1 MTDGGSM
8 GWSRG
13 RWAGV
18 WLLTLAVQAGLG
30 MALSWSWGVNQ
41 AVVQAC
47 AAGLVL
53 VQALKMLAAT
63 RRLADLGRPP
73 DDAMWTLI
81 PIANLLLAVSLLA
94 ASPTPE
100 LRERLNRSWGSQ
112 LTAVAAWRQALGT
125 FVSVLPMTVLGGFA
139 IGGLVSGA
147 DVWLR
152 DRVVPYLIDPTDN
165 SLRQAIWA
173 VAGFTGLYTAI
184 HVSRGGRKSVAS
196 WAPTVFL
203 VPALMLLIPER
214 FAGPG
219 SSGTLVYVMFLK
231 AAFEAGLPMLLE
243 GALIAWLLAAVDT
256 REGRGPVDGL
266 RGRIAA
272 VAIVY
277 TLRAQVAA
285 IGGLIVIPAI
295 WFSVSFAFSDLLAF
309 DGGERPWSRSTA
321 LVSGIRGKI
330 LKVLA
335 VWFMAW
341 NGLAFALMSP
351 FVSAQE
357 AFTGLF
363 VGGDLPPAAE
373 FGATLAHVVTVV
385 ICALALRP
393 ILREREAL
401 FAEREA
407 RRAAQAGGAA

>member
-1 MTDGGSM
+1 M

-18 WLLTLAVQAGLG
+18 WLLTLAAQAALG
-30 MALSWSWGVNQ
+30 TQLAAAWSVSSGT
-41 AVVQAC
+41 VQAC
-47 AAGLVL
+47 VAGLVL
-53 VQALKMLAAT
+53 VQVLKMFAAT

-73 DDAMWTLI
+73 DDAMWSMV

-94 ASPTPE
+94 ASPKAE
-100 LRERLNRSWGSQ
+100 LRERRTRSWSSQ
-112 LTAVAAWRQALGT
+112 RTAIGAWREGLRAA
-125 FVSVLPMTVLGGFA
+125 VPVLPVTVLAGLAVGW
-139 IGGLVSGA
+139 LVSTA

-152 DRVVPYLIDPTDN
+152 DHVVPSLIDPSN
-165 SLRQAIWA
+165 NGLRQGIWA
-173 VAGFTGLYTAI
+173 VAGFTGFYTAI
-184 HVSRGGRKSVAS
+184 HVTRGGRKTVAS
-196 WAPTVFL
+196 WWPTTLL

-219 SSGTLVYVMFLK
+219 SSGTLIYVMFLK
-231 AAFEAGLPMLLE
+231 AAFEAGVPMLLE

-256 REGRGPVDGL
+256 REGRGPVEGL
-266 RGRIAA
+266 RGRMVA

-309 DGGERPWSRSTA
+309 DGTERAWSRSTA

-335 VWFMAW
+335 LWFMAW
-341 NGLAFALMSP
+341 NVLAFALMSP
-351 FVSAQE
+351 FVTPQE

-407 RRAAQAGGAA
+407 RRAVQAGGEA